1 MSDYRF
7 PYQDAEFVLKELVDF
22 DGLFADTELQ
32 DINADLAVAVLDEAA
47 KMGAEELAPLNRF
60 GDSHSAN
67 LTENGVQE
75 TQFFK
80 DAYRQ
85 FAEGGWMSLPA
96 DENYGGQA
104 LPNLLSTAVNEI
116 WHAANMAFALCPM
129 LTQGAIE
136 ALSHHG
142 SDALKQRYLNKMISG
157 EWTGTMNLTEADAGS
172 DLAAIQCKAV
182 PDGDDYLISGQKIFI
197 TWGDH
202 QMTDNIIH
210 LVLARLPGSPPGV
223 KGISLFVVPKF
234 QLDDA
239 GNPGER
245 NRVNCLSLEH
255 KLGIH
260 ASPTCVMEFDLARGQ
275 LVGEANKGLSYMFT
289 MMNHAR
295 QTVGLQGLS
304 IAERAYQQARQY
316 ARDRLQGSRKDG
328 SKIALIEFPD
338 VRRMLMQMKSTTEA
352 MRALAYTAAAE
363 VDRSRHAKEGE
374 QRQQHHSLV
383 EFYTPIVKGWLTE
396 MAQELT
402 SLNIQIHGGMG
413 FIEETGA
420 AQHYR
425 DARILTIYEGTTGI
439 QALDLAGRKILM
451 NQGNTLARLLDEMHT
466 TLHRWRASGLD
477 QPQAMANFQLV
488 LAETGKVR
496 DWLLAADRSREDVG
510 GASVNLLMML
520 GYLCGGWL
528 MAESAL
534 KAKAQIDAAEG
545 DPDFLGNKLI
555 SCRFYGEQLLP
566 RALGHSAAIL
576 AGSDSIMALD
586 ADAF

>member
-22 DGLFADTELQ
+22 DGLFADTALQ

-67 LTENGVQE
+67 LTDNGVQE
-75 TQFFK
+75 TQYFK

-96 DENYGGQA
+96 EEAHGGQA

-142 SDALKQRYLNKMISG
+142 SDELKHRYLNKMISG

-172 DLAAIQCKAV
+172 DLAAIQCKAI

-202 QMTDNIIH
+202 QMTDNIVH
-210 LVLARLPGSPPGV
+210 LVLARLPGAPAGV

-239 GNPGER
+239 ANPGER

-260 ASPTCVMEFDLARGQ
+260 ASPTCVMEFDFARGQ

-316 ARDRLQGSRKDG
+316 AKDRLQGTRRDG
-328 SKIALIEFPD
+328 SKIPLIEFPD

-363 VDRSRHAKEGE
+363 VDRSRHATDSE

-413 FIEETGA
+413 YIEETGA

-451 NQGNTLARLLDEMHT
+451 NQGDTLARLLDEMHT
-466 TLHRWRASGLD
+466 TLHRWRSSGLD
-477 QPQAMANFQLV
+477 QPQAMANFHQALCEAGRV
-488 LAETGKVR
+488 RHWLLETG
-496 DWLLAADRSREDVG
+496 RSRQDVG

-534 KAKAQIDAAEG
+534 KAKASIDAGEG

-555 SCRFYGEQLLP
+555 SCRFFGEHLLP
-566 RALGHSAAIL
+566 RVLGHSAAIL
-576 AGSDSIMALD
+576 AGSDSLMALD